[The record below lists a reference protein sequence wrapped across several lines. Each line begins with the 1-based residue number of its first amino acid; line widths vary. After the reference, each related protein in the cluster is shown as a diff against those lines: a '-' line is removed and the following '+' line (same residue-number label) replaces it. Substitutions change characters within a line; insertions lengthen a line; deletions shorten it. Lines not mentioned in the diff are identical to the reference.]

1 MEVGIGIPGERMDGY
16 QPIMLLFDKDVM
28 QALEQFCGKEIK
40 NRDDIKDAIT
50 IWITATLIAVDVKDC
65 N

>member
-1 MEVGIGIPGERMDGY
+1 MEVGIGIPSKRGDGY

-28 QALEQFCGKEIK
+28 DALEQFCGKEIK
-40 NRDDIKDAIT
+40 NRDDIKDAVT
-50 IWITATLIAVDVKDC
+50 IWITSTLIAVDVTDC